1 MLFTMSI
8 RATSHKQTTVD
19 LLKGGQ
25 RKVWVLIHHPYMHY
39 FISALSQ
46 PTTEAIML

>member
-8 RATSHKQTTVD
+8 RATTHKQTTVD

-25 RKVWVLIHHPYMHY
+25 RKVWVLTNHPYMHPL
-39 FISALSQ
+39 IPALSQ
-46 PTTEAIML
+46 PITEAVMF